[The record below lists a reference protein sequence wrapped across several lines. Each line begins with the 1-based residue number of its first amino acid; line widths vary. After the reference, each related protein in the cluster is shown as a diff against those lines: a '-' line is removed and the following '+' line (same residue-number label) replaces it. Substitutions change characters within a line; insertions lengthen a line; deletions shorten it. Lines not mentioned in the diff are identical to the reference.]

1 MSDTDIGIHTSAM
14 LVELSVSNWTGMK
27 IDRRAS
33 QEVDET
39 KGTKVAA
46 NTVHKKLFAG
56 TKLLDDI
63 VKFSA
68 KVRAAHN
75 ESTLP
80 WTDNGVRLL
89 PSSSFIDYKS
99 KMSTLETEWEGF
111 VNGFLENYVDLKTE
125 AAYNLGASYD
135 ALDYPDV
142 EEIQSRFAFKLVFS
156 PVPTSGD
163 FRVDVGEQ
171 AKAELQQQ
179 YEADAKEKTSKAMQT
194 AWDRLHKNL
203 ENMSSKLADKNT
215 NGDKKVFRDSLLDN
229 AVSLVDSLKHLNIN
243 NDPKLEE
250 ARKDLELTLTDVH
263 DAQDLRDFRNTRLEV
278 KKGVDDILSKFNF

>member
-99 KMSTLETEWEGF
+99 MMSTLETEWEGF

-142 EEIQSRFAFKLVFS
+142 EEVQSKFAFKLVFS

-163 FRVDVGEQ
+163 FRIDVGEK

-250 ARKDLELTLTDVH
+250 ARKELELTLTDVH
-263 DAQDLRDFRNTRLEV
+263 DAQDLRDFRDTRLEV
-278 KKGVDDILSKFNF
+278 KKGVDEILSKFNF

>member
-1 MSDTDIGIHTSAM
+1 MSDIGIHTSAM
-14 LVELSVSNWTGMK
+14 LVELSISNWTGVK

-33 QEVDET
+33 QEVDEA
-39 KGTKVAA
+39 KGTKTAA

-56 TKLLDDI
+56 TQLLDDI

-68 KVRAAHN
+68 RVRATHN

-89 PSSSFIDYKS
+89 PSSAFMEYKS
-99 KMSTLETEWEGF
+99 AMSDLETEWQGY
-111 VNGFLENYVDLKTE
+111 VDGFLENYVNLKTE

-135 ALDYPDV
+135 ASDYPDV
-142 EEIQSRFAFKLVFS
+142 EDIKSRFSFKLVFS

-163 FRVDVGEQ
+163 FRIDVEEQ
-171 AKAELQQQ
+171 AKVELQKQ
-179 YEADAKEKTSKAMQT
+179 YEADAQEKTSRAMQT
-194 AWDRLHKNL
+194 AWDRLHKHL
-203 ENMSSKLADKNT
+203 ENMSDKLADKNT
-215 NGDKKVFRDSLLDN
+215 KGDKKVFRDSLLDN

-250 ARKDLELTLTDVH
+250 ARKALELALTDVD
-263 DAQDLRDFRNTRLEV
+263 DAQDLRDFRPARIQV
-278 KKGVDDILSKFNF
+278 KQGVDDILSKFDF

>member
-1 MSDTDIGIHTSAM
+1 MSDIGIHTSAM
-14 LVELSVSNWTGMK
+14 LVELSISNWTGVK

-33 QEVDET
+33 QEVDEA
-39 KGTKVAA
+39 KGTKTAA

-56 TKLLDDI
+56 TQLLDDI

-68 KVRAAHN
+68 RVRATHN

-89 PSSSFIDYKS
+89 PSSAFMEYKRA
-99 KMSTLETEWEGF
+99 MSDLETEWQGY
-111 VNGFLENYVDLKTE
+111 VDDFLENYVNLKTE

-135 ALDYPDV
+135 ASDYPDV
-142 EEIQSRFAFKLVFS
+142 EDIKSRFSFKLVFS

-163 FRVDVGEQ
+163 FRIDVEEQ
-171 AKAELQQQ
+171 AKVELQKQ
-179 YEADAKEKTSKAMQT
+179 YEADAQEKTSRAMQT
-194 AWDRLHKNL
+194 AWDRLHKHL
-203 ENMSSKLADKNT
+203 ENMSDKLADKNT
-215 NGDKKVFRDSLLDN
+215 KGDKKVFRDSLLDN

-250 ARKDLELTLTDVH
+250 ARKALELALTDVD
-263 DAQDLRDFRNTRLEV
+263 DAQDLRDFRDTRLQV
-278 KKGVDDILSKFNF
+278 KDGVDKILSKFDF

>member
-99 KMSTLETEWEGF
+99 MMSTLETEWEGF

-142 EEIQSRFAFKLVFS
+142 EEVQSKFAFKLVFS

-163 FRVDVGEQ
+163 FRIDVGEK

-263 DAQDLRDFRNTRLEV
+263 DAQDLRDFRDTRLEV

>member
-1 MSDTDIGIHTSAM
+1 MSDIDIGIHTSAM

-89 PSSSFIDYKS
+89 PSSSFMDYKS

-135 ALDYPDV
+135 ALDYPDI
-142 EEIQSRFAFKLVFS
+142 EEIRSRFAFKLVFS

-263 DAQDLRDFRNTRLEV
+263 EAQDLRDFRNTRLEV

>member
-1 MSDTDIGIHTSAM
+1 MSDIGIHTSAM

>member
-89 PSSSFIDYKS
+89 PSSSFMDYKS
-99 KMSTLETEWEGF
+99 KMSTLETEWEEF

-250 ARKDLELTLTDVH
+250 ARKDLELALTDVH

-278 KKGVDDILSKFNF
+278 KKGVDEILSKFNF

>member
-1 MSDTDIGIHTSAM
+1 
-14 LVELSVSNWTGMK
+14 LSVSNWTGMK

-99 KMSTLETEWEGF
+99 MMSTLETEWEGF

-142 EEIQSRFAFKLVFS
+142 KEVQSKFAFKLVFS

-163 FRVDVGEQ
+163 FRIDVGEK

-229 AVSLVDSLKHLNIN
+229 AVSLVNSLKHLNIN

-250 ARKDLELTLTDVH
+250 ARKELELTLTDVH
-263 DAQDLRDFRNTRLEV
+263 DAQDLRDFRDTRLEV
-278 KKGVDDILSKFNF
+278 KKGVDEILSKFNF

>member
-99 KMSTLETEWEGF
+99 LMSNLEIVWEGF
-111 VNGFLENYVDLKTE
+111 VSDFLDNYVDLKTE

-142 EEIQSRFAFKLVFS
+142 EEVQSKFAFKLVFS

-163 FRVDVGEQ
+163 FRIDVGEK